1 MAKATYKNI
10 KTPHILNIII
20 DGLEKHKNAKN

>member
-10 KTPHILNIII
+10 KTPQILNIII
-20 DGLEKHKNAKN
+20 AELKKLKNVKN